1 MSQATTTAA
10 GPASTPAAP
19 EGGRSVLGWV
29 LHNVVWIWLIALVV
43 IVDQGSKWIAERS
56 LPFGETI
63 EVLPI
68 LSLYRTYN
76 TGIAFSMFAGAGPW
90 LLIAAMLAITAAVL
104 YLWARA
110 EEGGRLAAAGYA
122 LIVGGALGNLID
134 RFVHGYVID
143 FLLLHFGDRTLF
155 VFNLADAALTLGPI
169 LVLAV
174 FVFGK
179 RA

>member
-1 MSQATTTAA
+1 MSLEAEEPRSHRPP
-10 GPASTPAAP
+10 GPLSA
-19 EGGRSVLGWV
+19 LGFG
-29 LHNVVWIWLIALVV
+29 LIALVV
-43 IVDQGSKWIAERS
+43 IVDQGSKFIAERS
-56 LPFGETI
+56 LPFAETI
-63 EVLPI
+63 DLLPI

-76 TGIAFSMFAGAGPW
+76 TGVAFSMFAGAGPW
-90 LLIAAMLAITAAVL
+90 VLIAAMLAITAAVL

-110 EEGGRLAAAGYA
+110 EEGGRLATAGYA

>member
-1 MSQATTTAA
+1 MSMDFADAA
-10 GPASTPAAP
+10 RTRRPPGPLSA
-19 EGGRSVLGWV
+19 LG
-29 LHNVVWIWLIALVV
+29 LGLIALVV
-43 IVDQGSKWIAERS
+43 VADQGSKLIAERT

-63 EVLPI
+63 DLLPV
-68 LSLYRTYN
+68 LSLYRTHN
-76 TGIAFSMFAGAGPW
+76 TGVAFSMFAGAGPW
-90 LLIAAMLAITAAVL
+90 VLIAAMLAITAAVL

-134 RFVHGYVID
+134 RIAHGYVID
-143 FLLLHFGDRTLF
+143 FLLLHVGEKTLF

-174 FVFGK
+174 FVFG
-179 RA
+179 RR